1 VITWFTTQAR
11 SDVATKPA
19 LTSTSVSAWVIA
31 LAALTSFALTS
42 LTGCATP
49 RAQALAVEL
58 APGVYMVPGAIG
70 SATTANRGWIA
81 NTGFIVGDSGVVVV
95 DTGTSF
101 EQGAALLEQVRRV
114 TDKPVLLALITHVQP
129 EFLFG
134 ANAFRAAHIPI
145 QMHAKSARLMAS
157 RCETCLKNLRQTVG
171 EVAMAGTSTFKPDQ
185 EFDAAQDITAG
196 GVSLQVLY
204 FGHSSGP
211 GDIAVL
217 DRRSRVL
224 FGGGLI
230 DQGRIPDILDSDIV
244 GWKAALSELRA
255 LGVARVVPGHGPA
268 SSAELITT
276 VLRYLTQL
284 DQSARSLFE
293 AGTSLID
300 VADAIA
306 LPEFENW
313 DQYDAIHR
321 RNAAIAFLRVERQLF
336 LKSAETGGSP

>member
-1 VITWFTTQAR
+1 VSACFTTPGRLDA
-11 SDVATKPA
+11 DTKPA
-19 LTSTSVSAWVIA
+19 LTSAPVSAWVMA
-31 LAALTSFALTS
+31 LAALTLAGLTA
-42 LTGCATP
+42 CAAPGLPAP
-49 RAQALAVEL
+49 RAVEL
-58 APGVYMVPGAIG
+58 EPGVYMVPGATG
-70 SATTANRGWIA
+70 SATPANRGWIG
-81 NTGFIVGDSGVVVV
+81 NSGFIVGDSGVVVV

-114 TDKPVLLALITHVQP
+114 TDKPVRLALITHVQP

-145 QMHAKSARLMAS
+145 QMHAKSSRLMAS

-171 EVAMAGTSTFKPDQ
+171 EAAMAGTSTFKPDQ
-185 EFDAAQDITAG
+185 EFDAAQLITTG

-217 DRRSRVL
+217 DLRSRVL
-224 FGGGLI
+224 FGGGLV
-230 DQGRIPDILDSDIV
+230 DQGRIPDIIDSDIA
-244 GWKAALSELRA
+244 GWKDALNQLRA

-276 VLRYLTQL
+276 VERYLTQL
-284 DQSARSLFE
+284 DHSARSLVE